1 MNASG
6 RYIIYQML
14 TSQSRKQEVV
24 KHEPIMKQINN
35 QHETIKLEPLRIG
48 LMSHEVEVKEDAAR
62 KKYRKKWG

>member
-14 TSQSRKQEVV
+14 TSQGRKQEIV
-24 KHEPIMKQINN
+24 KHEPIKEVNKK
-35 QHETIKLEPLRIG
+35 HETIKLEPLRIG

-62 KKYRKKWG
+62 KKYRKKLG